1 MSWNKLLPFVKSISY
16 TLWCK
21 ILYWFFK
28 TLKVVLDYSFF
39 FFSCKKAGIYHQI
52 VKYIISPYLEIGSS
66 ADNWPLLSIEFS
78 ISNLLYPN

>member
-1 MSWNKLLPFVKSISY
+1 MSWDKLLPFVKSISY

-39 FFSCKKAGIYHQI
+39 FLEEGRNWSPNSQIYNL
-52 VKYIISPYLEIGSS
+52 SLLEIGSS
-66 ADNWPLLSIEFS
+66 ADNWPLLNMEFS
-78 ISNLLYPN
+78 ISNLRYPN